1 MGVRAG
7 LPDGQLSTSH
17 FSKFNQSIA
26 IWIAFDSG
34 KDFSEEIASAMRLLE
49 AVGLGLLLM
58 VSFVLTAPAPE
69 PQNGRQT
76 AGLVTLNTMTL
87 MPLLLAGAAFAKGY
101 LIGNLKHRKVS
112 SGHGGYGPPLGYN
125 RLGYGYPSY
134 HQGSYHQD
142 PYPHRRVDDA
152 VAEQAAVFDELLVV
166 DLAIAVDVR
175 LAEHLIDLLIG
186 ELLTKVGHDVA
197 QLSGR
202 DEAVAVLVEHAE
214 GLLELLLG
222 VGVLHLA

>member
-7 LPDGQLSTSH
+7 LPDEQLSTSQH
-17 FSKFNQSIA
+17 SKFNQSIA

-34 KDFSEEIASAMRLLE
+34 KDFSEEKASAMRLLE
-49 AVGLGLLLM
+49 ALGLGLLLM
-58 VSFVLTAPAPE
+58 VCFAFTAPVPE

-134 HQGSYHQD
+134 HQD
-142 PYPHRRVDDA
+142 PYPHRRVDDT
-152 VAEQAAVFDELLVV
+152 VAEQAAVGGDGVETLQQQYQRFDQHQHYQEAPTSPGANV
-166 DLAIAVDVR
+166 DYYQLPG
-175 LAEHLIDLLIG
+175 HLYG
-186 ELLTKVGHDVA
+186 GTYFHV
-197 QLSGR
+197 
-202 DEAVAVLVEHAE
+202 
-214 GLLELLLG
+214 
-222 VGVLHLA
+222 

>member
-1 MGVRAG
+1 
-7 LPDGQLSTSH
+7 
-17 FSKFNQSIA
+17 
-26 IWIAFDSG
+26 
-34 KDFSEEIASAMRLLE
+34 MRLLE
-49 AVGLGLLLM
+49 TFSLVLLPASL
-58 VSFVLTAPAPE
+58 VLTAPAPA
-69 PQNGRQT
+69 PQNGGQT

-152 VAEQAAVFDELLVV
+152 VAEHGAVGGDGVETLQQQYQRFDQHQGEHQHYQEAASSPGANV
-166 DLAIAVDVR
+166 DYYQLPG
-175 LAEHLIDLLIG
+175 HLYG
-186 ELLTKVGHDVA
+186 GAYFH
-197 QLSGR
+197 G
-202 DEAVAVLVEHAE
+202 
-214 GLLELLLG
+214 
-222 VGVLHLA
+222 